1 VRVPRAVDAGR
12 ATEAD
17 WRGVATSIGAQLTG
31 ALLDRLS
38 GRHFERHSALVIP
51 IATVDQAG
59 WPHLALVSYS
69 ELVAR
74 DRGSLRLAL
83 GGRSGSAG
91 NLRRNGHLTVL
102 LFDVGLVSY
111 IKGTAREER
120 PSMHCSPWNALFE
133 VTVTDVLADAA
144 DPRREGES
152 FVLGGITFHSDPE
165 WVARRAA
172 VMAELLADL
181 SR

>member
-1 VRVPRAVDAGR
+1 
-12 ATEAD
+12 
-17 WRGVATSIGAQLTG
+17 VATSIGAQLTG

-38 GRHFERHSALVIP
+38 GRQFERHSALVIP
-51 IATVDQAG
+51 IATVDPAG

-69 ELVAR
+69 ELVAH

-83 GGRSGSAG
+83 GGRSGSAD

-102 LFDVGLVSY
+102 LFDAGLVSY
-111 IKGTAREER
+111 IRGTARERR
-120 PSMHCSPWNALFE
+120 PSMHCSPWNAVFD

-144 DPRREGES
+144 DLRHEGQS

-165 WVARRAA
+165 WVARRSA
-172 VMAELLADL
+172 VMAELQADV

>member
-1 VRVPRAVDAGR
+1 
-12 ATEAD
+12 
-17 WRGVATSIGAQLTG
+17 VATSIGAQLT
-31 ALLDRLS
+31 APLLDRLS

-51 IATVDQAG
+51 IATVDPAG

-83 GGRSGSAG
+83 GGRSGSAD

-102 LFDVGLVSY
+102 LFDAGLVSY

-120 PSMHCSPWNALFE
+120 PSMHCSPRNALFD

-152 FVLGGITFHSDPE
+152 VVLGGVTFHTDPE
-165 WVARRAA
+165 WVAKRAA
-172 VMAELLADL
+172 VMAELLADV
-181 SR
+181 SP